1 MAIYRCKRS
10 GNLLTVTNAIDIE
23 TMKGNMSY
31 EEVNNA
37 PQPNTE
43 NPISSAALAGET
55 AVSSAGDTESAINKP
70 DAADRESVAHGK
82 PKNHEVMPLRHNGK
96 VDKRSKEYRL
106 SIGKSK

>member
-37 PQPNTE
+37 PHQNTE
-43 NPISSAALAGET
+43 NPISIGALAGET
-55 AVSSAGDTESAINKP
+55 AVSSAGDTESAANKP
-70 DAADRESVAHGK
+70 DAAYGESVAHGEQEK
-82 PKNHEVMPLRHNGK
+82 HQVMPLRHNGK
-96 VDKRSKEYRL
+96 VDKRSRAYRL
-106 SIGKSK
+106 SIGKS